1 MKFVLIGLAVFLGF
15 LLAIGALVA
24 VSLKNAAARNLHGN
38 ARFANN
44 QELKAYEYR
53 GPYDS

>member
-44 QELKAYEYR
+44 QELKAYQYR

>member
-1 MKFVLIGLAVFLGF
+1 MKVVLIGLAVFLAF

>member
-1 MKFVLIGLAVFLGF
+1 MKFVLIGLAVFLAF

-24 VSLKNAAARNLHGN
+24 ISLKNAAARNLHGN

>member
-1 MKFVLIGLAVFLGF
+1 MKFLLIGLGVFLAF
-15 LLAIGALVA
+15 LLMIGGLVA
-24 VSLKNAAARNLHGN
+24 LSLKNAAARNLHGN